1 MKISMISKAIGKEKL
16 NVEID
21 PCIESICSRY
31 VLDVVS
37 RLLGCRSLLGCGL
50 KRKEVESYLYK
61 LGYISSIEEEAVKES
76 GVKGKKCILPFCG
89 EILNSCHG
97 IKLNYGLYSQCMN
110 DRDGNGRYCKTC
122 EKQGKKN
129 STGKP
134 TYGDITERMDVSWRD
149 KKGKEAVRYA
159 NVMDKLE
166 ITREMA
172 EKSASGWG
180 IVIPELEFEI
190 KEVKRGRPKKS
201 VAVSD
206 TDSEASVEP
215 KKRGRPRKEKSVI
228 SELSPGDDLIA
239 GLIKE
244 AKEKSQTDVSI
255 LDDNK
260 EEELYTKEV
269 KSLPDSGKVDEVI
282 GELKED
288 IKVEQEEEE
297 DDDEEE
303 EEDDD
308 EEEELEVEK
317 WKHPKTGVEYY
328 ITEDNI
334 LYSMESEPVG
344 RWNPDSGEIEK
355 ILDLE
360 ED

>member
-1 MKISMISKAIGKEKL
+1 
-16 NVEID
+16 
-21 PCIESICSRY
+21 
-31 VLDVVS
+31 
-37 RLLGCRSLLGCGL
+37 
-50 KRKEVESYLYK
+50 
-61 LGYISSIEEEAVKES
+61 
-76 GVKGKKCILPFCG
+76 
-89 EILNSCHG
+89 
-97 IKLNYGLYSQCMN
+97 
-110 DRDGNGRYCKTC
+110 
-122 EKQGKKN
+122 
-129 STGKP
+129 
-134 TYGDITERMDVSWRD
+134 MDVSWRD

-244 AKEKSQTDVSI
+244 AKQKSESDVTI
-255 LDDNK
+255 LDEKK
-260 EEELYTKEV
+260 EEEWYTKEQ
-269 KSLPDSGKVDEVI
+269 KSLRASGKGDELM

-288 IKVEQEEEE
+288 IKVEQEEE
-297 DDDEEE
+297 DDEE
-303 EEDDD
+303 DD

>member
-1 MKISMISKAIGKEKL
+1 MQVNMVSVEKKRL
-16 NVEID
+16 NENEYDSIKG
-21 PCIESICSRY
+21 ICSEY
-31 VLDVVS
+31 VLDVLD
-37 RLLGCRSLLGCGL
+37 RLCVGRGL
-50 KRKEVESYLYK
+50 CLVDVKEYLYK
-61 LGYISSIEEEAVKES
+61 LGYISDVSSSEKS
-76 GVKGKKCILPFCG
+76 CSLRGVDRGKKGKKCILPFCG
-89 EILNSCHG
+89 SILNSCHG

-134 TYGDITERMDVSWRD
+134 NYGDITERMDVNWRD

-190 KEVKRGRPKKS
+190 KEVKRGRPRKS

-206 TDSEASVEP
+206 TESEASVEP

-244 AKEKSQTDVSI
+244 AKEKSETSEK
-255 LDDNK
+255 NK
-260 EEELYTKEV
+260 GDKKNSEEV
-269 KSLPDSGKVDEVI
+269 KSLESSA
-282 GELKED
+282 KED
-288 IKVEQEEEE
+288 SVMSRLNKDTERVSPEDRREDRDDEDQDDEE
-297 DDDEEE
+297 DDEDEQV
-303 EEDDD
+303 
-308 EEEELEVEK
+308 EVSK
-317 WKHPKTGVEYY
+317 WHHPKTGVEYY
-328 ITEDNI
+328 ITDDNI

-344 RWNPDSGEIEK
+344 RWNEDTGEIEK

>member
-1 MKISMISKAIGKEKL
+1 MKISNMSKATGNEKMNI
-16 NVEID
+16 NVD
-21 PCIESICSRY
+21 ACIERICSRY
-31 VLDVVS
+31 VLDVVDRLCSS
-37 RLLGCRSLLGCGL
+37 RGWLNRVDVC
-50 KRKEVESYLYK
+50 SYLYK
-61 LGYISSIEEEAVKES
+61 LGYIEG
-76 GVKGKKCILPFCG
+76 GVGVVDVGKKGKKCILPFCG
-89 EILNSCHG
+89 SILNSCHG

-206 TDSEASVEP
+206 TDSEASFEP

-244 AKEKSQTDVSI
+244 AKQKSPSDVSI
-255 LDDNK
+255 LDEKK
-260 EEELYTKEV
+260 EEL
-269 KSLPDSGKVDEVI
+269 KSLPAQESDRVI
-282 GELKED
+282 VELKED
-288 IKVEQEEEE
+288 IKLEQEEEE
-297 DDDEEE
+297 EE
-303 EEDDD
+303 DD

-355 ILDLE
+355 VLDLE

>member
-1 MKISMISKAIGKEKL
+1 MTMISETYGAFHGVIEENEKKE
-16 NVEID
+16 VTR
-21 PCIESICSRY
+21 ICSRY

-37 RLLGCRSLLGCGL
+37 RLLGCRSLLGYGL
-50 KRKEVESYLYK
+50 KEKEVKEYLYK
-61 LGYISSIEEEAVKES
+61 LGYISSLEEVVEKS

-89 EILNSCHG
+89 KILNSCLG

-190 KEVKRGRPKKS
+190 KEVKLGRPKKS

-244 AKEKSQTDVSI
+244 AKQKSQSDVTI
-255 LDDNK
+255 LDEKK
-260 EEELYTKEV
+260 EEECYTKEQ
-269 KSLPDSGKVDEVI
+269 KSLPASGKSDEVI

-297 DDDEEE
+297 EEE
-303 EEDDD
+303 DD

>member
-1 MKISMISKAIGKEKL
+1 MKISAISKAIGTEKL
-16 NVEID
+16 NVEVD

-37 RLLGCRSLLGCGL
+37 RLLGCSGLVGCGL
-50 KRKEVESYLYK
+50 KENEVKEYLYK
-61 LGYISSIEEEAVKES
+61 LGYISREDVKS
-76 GVKGKKCILPFCG
+76 GGVVGGVKGGVKGKKCILPFCG

-134 TYGDITERMDVSWRD
+134 TYGDITERMDVNWRD

-244 AKEKSQTDVSI
+244 AKQKSQTDVPI
-255 LDDNK
+255 LDDKK
-260 EEELYTKEV
+260 EEEWYTKQV
-269 KSLPDSGKVDEVI
+269 KSLRASGKGDELM

-288 IKVEQEEEE
+288 IKVDDKVEQEEEE
-297 DDDEEE
+297 EE
-303 EEDDD
+303 

-344 RWNPDSGEIEK
+344 RWNPDSGEIEE

>member
-1 MKISMISKAIGKEKL
+1 MKISSMSKAIGYEKMNI
-16 NVEID
+16 NVD
-21 PCIESICSRY
+21 ACIERICSEY

-37 RLLGCRSLLGCGL
+37 RLCSSRGL
-50 KRKEVESYLYK
+50 NRVDVWDYLYK
-61 LGYISSIEEEAVKES
+61 LGYISDVSSSEESCSLGVVK
-76 GVKGKKCILPFCG
+76 GVGKKGKKCILPFCG

-134 TYGDITERMDVSWRD
+134 TYGDITERMDVNWRD

-244 AKEKSQTDVSI
+244 AKQKSQTDVPI
-255 LDDNK
+255 LDDKK
-260 EEELYTKEV
+260 EEEWYTKQV
-269 KSLPDSGKVDEVI
+269 KSLRASGKGDELM

-288 IKVEQEEEE
+288 IKVDDKVEQEEEE
-297 DDDEEE
+297 EE
-303 EEDDD
+303 

-344 RWNPDSGEIEK
+344 RWNPDSGEIEE

>member
-1 MKISMISKAIGKEKL
+1 
-16 NVEID
+16 
-21 PCIESICSRY
+21 
-31 VLDVVS
+31 
-37 RLLGCRSLLGCGL
+37 
-50 KRKEVESYLYK
+50 
-61 LGYISSIEEEAVKES
+61 
-76 GVKGKKCILPFCG
+76 
-89 EILNSCHG
+89 
-97 IKLNYGLYSQCMN
+97 
-110 DRDGNGRYCKTC
+110 
-122 EKQGKKN
+122 
-129 STGKP
+129 
-134 TYGDITERMDVSWRD
+134 MDVNWRD
-149 KKGKEAVRYA
+149 KKGKEPVRYA

-180 IVIPELEFEI
+180 IVIPEFEFEI

-244 AKEKSQTDVSI
+244 AKQKSQNDVSI
-255 LDDNK
+255 LDEKK
-260 EEELYTKEV
+260 EEV
-269 KSLPDSGKVDEVI
+269 KSLPASDKSDRVI

-288 IKVEQEEEE
+288 INVEQEEEE
-297 DDDEEE
+297 E
-303 EEDDD
+303 DD

>member
-1 MKISMISKAIGKEKL
+1 MQVSIISKATVGEKL
-16 NVEID
+16 NEKVDGSIKD
-21 PCIESICSRY
+21 ICSEY
-31 VLDVVS
+31 VLDVVD
-37 RLLGCRSLLGCGL
+37 RLCVGRGLCLLDV
-50 KRKEVESYLYK
+50 KEYLYK
-61 LGYISSIEEEAVKES
+61 LGYISEVVDVVDVVDKKGIGGGK
-76 GVKGKKCILPFCG
+76 KGKKCILPFCG
-89 EILNSCHG
+89 SILNSCHG

-134 TYGDITERMDVSWRD
+134 NYGDIRERMDVNWRD

-190 KEVKRGRPKKS
+190 KEVKRGRPRKS

-206 TDSEASVEP
+206 TESEASVEP

-244 AKEKSQTDVSI
+244 AKEKSETSES
-255 LDDNK
+255 NK
-260 EEELYTKEV
+260 GDKKKSEEV
-269 KSLPDSGKVDEVI
+269 KSLESSA
-282 GELKED
+282 KED
-288 IKVEQEEEE
+288 SVMSRLNKDTEIVSAEDGGEDRDEEE
-297 DDDEEE
+297 DD
-303 EEDDD
+303 EDDED
-308 EEEELEVEK
+308 EQVEVSK

-334 LYSMESEPVG
+334 LYSMDSEPVG
-344 RWNPDSGEIEK
+344 RWNEDRGEIEK
-355 ILDLE
+355 ILDVE

>member
-1 MKISMISKAIGKEKL
+1 MKISMISKAIGTEKL
-16 NVEID
+16 NVEVD

-37 RLLGCRSLLGCGL
+37 RLLGCKSLLGCGL
-50 KRKEVESYLYK
+50 KEKEVKEYLYK
-61 LGYISSIEEEAVKES
+61 LGYISSSSEVVEKS

-89 EILNSCHG
+89 SILNSCHG

-134 TYGDITERMDVSWRD
+134 SYGDITERMDVSWRD

-244 AKEKSQTDVSI
+244 AKQKSESDVTI
-255 LDDNK
+255 LDEKK
-260 EEELYTKEV
+260 EEEWYTKEQ
-269 KSLPDSGKVDEVI
+269 KSLRASGKGDELM

-288 IKVEQEEEE
+288 IKVEQEEE
-297 DDDEEE
+297 DDEE
-303 EEDDD
+303 DD

>member
-1 MKISMISKAIGKEKL
+1 VVEKE
-16 NVEID
+16 
-21 PCIESICSRY
+21 
-31 VLDVVS
+31 
-37 RLLGCRSLLGCGL
+37 
-50 KRKEVESYLYK
+50 
-61 LGYISSIEEEAVKES
+61 

-134 TYGDITERMDVSWRD
+134 TYGDITERMDVNWRD
-149 KKGKEAVRYA
+149 KKGKEPVRYA

-180 IVIPELEFEI
+180 IVIPEFEFEI

-244 AKEKSQTDVSI
+244 AKQKSQSDVSI
-255 LDDNK
+255 LDEKK
-260 EEELYTKEV
+260 EEV
-269 KSLPDSGKVDEVI
+269 KSLPAQESDTVI
-282 GELKED
+282 GELKRD
-288 IKVEQEEEE
+288 IKVEQEQ
-297 DDDEEE
+297 EEE
-303 EEDDD
+303 EDD

-344 RWNPDSGEIEK
+344 RWNADSGEIEE

>member
-1 MKISMISKAIGKEKL
+1 MKISMISKAIGTEKL
-16 NVEID
+16 NVEVD

-37 RLLGCRSLLGCGL
+37 RLLGCRSLVGCGL
-50 KRKEVESYLYK
+50 KDVEVKEYLYK
-61 LGYISSIEEEAVKES
+61 LGYISMEEVVEKSCVKS
-76 GVKGKKCILPFCG
+76 GGVGGVKGKKCILPFCG

-134 TYGDITERMDVSWRD
+134 TYGDITERMDVNWRD
-149 KKGKEAVRYA
+149 KKGKEPVRYA

-180 IVIPELEFEI
+180 IVIPEFEFEI

-244 AKEKSQTDVSI
+244 AKQKSQSDVSI
-255 LDDNK
+255 LDEKK
-260 EEELYTKEV
+260 EEV
-269 KSLPDSGKVDEVI
+269 KSLPAQESDTVI
-282 GELKED
+282 DELKRD

-297 DDDEEE
+297 
-303 EEDDD
+303 DD